1 MLELRTLFTVYV
13 CLGYRSEV
21 KEARIFNFFEFD
33 MLDALR
39 IVFELKNMKADG
51 LKVRQDNKAPNVS
64 PSSIIPWMMFERVRW
79 LKDQFFLM
87 LDIAKLGSIQYQVAD
102 NRISNPTDLA
112 AKLPP
117 I

>member
-1 MLELRTLFTVYV
+1 MLERRTFFTVYV

-51 LKVRQDNKAPNVS
+51 LKVRQDNRARIVV
-64 PSSIIPWMMFERVRW
+64 PSSISPWMMVARVRW
-79 LKDQFFLM
+79 LKDQFFLK
-87 LDIAKLGSIQYQVAD
+87 LDIAKLRSVQYQDA
-102 NRISNPTDLA
+102 DLA
-112 AKLPP
+112 ANLPP